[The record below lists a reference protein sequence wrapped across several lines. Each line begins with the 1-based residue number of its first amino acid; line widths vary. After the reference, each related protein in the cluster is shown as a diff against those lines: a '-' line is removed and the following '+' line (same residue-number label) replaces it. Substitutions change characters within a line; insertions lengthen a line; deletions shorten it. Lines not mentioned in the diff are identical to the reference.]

1 MIDSFCLALTGSIGM
16 GKSTTAEFFIQAGI
30 PVWDADAAV
39 HRLYQP
45 GAIGAQLL
53 GDVFPGALSSDGA
66 VDRMALRE
74 IIQTDYEALGRVEE
88 IIHPLVAEDRAEFI
102 ESAQSDIVV
111 CDIPILFETGGH
123 HAFDGVLVVT
133 APPEVQRERVLA
145 RPGMT
150 HEAFEMIL
158 SRQMPDAEKRELAD
172 FIIDTSHGMEHA
184 QEEVLA
190 IIEKIR
196 ATLENDDYD
205 EDYDEDA

>member
-1 MIDSFCLALTGSIGM
+1 MTDSFCLALTGSIGM
-16 GKSTTAEFFIQAGI
+16 GKSTTAAFFAQAGI

-45 GAIGAQLL
+45 GALGAQLL
-53 GDVFPGALSSDGA
+53 GDVFPGALGADGG
-66 VDRMALRE
+66 VDRLALRE

-102 ESAQSDIVV
+102 QDAESDIVV

-123 HAFDGVLVVT
+123 LAFDAVLVVT
-133 APPEVQRERVLA
+133 APADVQKQRVLA

-150 HEAFEMIL
+150 EEALELIL
-158 SRQMPDAEKRELAD
+158 SRQMPDEEKRELAD
-172 FIIDTSHGMEHA
+172 FVIDTSHGMEHA

-190 IIEKIR
+190 IIDRIR
-196 ATLENDDYD
+196 ADME
-205 EDYDEDA
+205 EDYDPDA